1 MAQGQQ
7 GQQGPSNFSLV
18 QKDPMRGFSLSIQGY
33 SGIINTQPPDL
44 IPDNATQS
52 VYNYLPIGSGVLR
65 KVVSPSLVVTLPN
78 QPIKFINDILLGN
91 LVTYVILA
99 DGSAGLIN
107 NGTYTQIQPTGT
119 FSTNASQIDISN
131 WQNQFFIIAD
141 VNKGL
146 FAFQPNYAPTVGSWA
161 ASTAYVV
168 GQIISVS
175 GNTYWCITEGT
186 SASTQPTFN
195 TTIGATTTDGTV
207 VWQSFS
213 YSNGLLTLQPD
224 IPGSTLLIYQGRV
237 LIGNGRLLT
246 YSAPLSFIDFTIT
259 NGGGNFTLT
268 SPNLKSQIVRLLSY
282 MNNIYIIGDHAV
294 IVITG
299 TTITNDPSQWYIM
312 ELFNTT
318 GSIYPNSV
326 MNYNNTIYL
335 VNEYGIYTIN
345 SSQSQKVDYPIDTTR
360 FSWTQGQ
367 ATICLIN
374 NLLFYLLPVNQ
385 YSPLFT
391 TTYNMILAYCLD
403 LQQFFFLDFGF
414 NVQALY
420 ATRSIPNHNTYILSN
435 NAVYQ
440 LNSAYNSSLPALPS
454 QITSKVFDFN
464 YTFIYKVFNYLAFNI
479 NSLGGV
485 PNMTLNTYCG
495 TPTQTNIQNSFQNIS
510 QTNVVNSGEVYVG
523 NLNNAYTIQTANIS
537 NLSIQLAFTNAYSFV
552 PIFRLQVGG
561 TTFAYEI
568 VDNSNSQYDIIQ
580 TYIKGNLGRSV
591 L

>member
-1 MAQGQQ
+1 MAEEQQ
-7 GQQGPSNFSLV
+7 QPKTSSFSLV
-18 QKDPMRGFSLSIQGY
+18 KKDPMRGFSLTIQGY
-33 SGIINTQPPDL
+33 TGIINTQPPNL

-52 VYNYLPIGSGVLR
+52 VYNYLPIGNGILR

-78 QPIKFINDILLGN
+78 QPIKFISDILLGN
-91 LVTYVILA
+91 LVTYIILA
-99 DGSAGLIN
+99 DGSAGLIS
-107 NGTYTQIQPTGT
+107 NGSYTQTQPAGT

-131 WQNQFFIIAD
+131 WENQFFIIAD
-141 VNKGL
+141 ANKGL
-146 FAFQPNYAPTVGSWA
+146 FAFQPNYSPSVGSWS

-175 GNTYWCITEGT
+175 GNTYWCITAGT
-186 SASTQPTFN
+186 SGSSQPSFN
-195 TTIGATTTDGTV
+195 TTIAATTTDNTV
-207 VWQSFS
+207 VWQRFS
-213 YSNGLLTLQPD
+213 YSNGLLTLQPN

-237 LIGNGRLLT
+237 MVGNGRLLT
-246 YSAPLSFIDFTIT
+246 YSAPLSFIDFTVT
-259 NGGGNFTLT
+259 NGGGSFTIV

-282 MNNIYIIGDHAV
+282 MNNIYVVGDHAV

-326 MNYNNTIYL
+326 INYNNTIYL
-335 VNEYGIYTIN
+335 TNEYGIYTIN

-374 NLLFYLLPVNQ
+374 NLLFYLLPINQ

-414 NVQALY
+414 NVQGLY

-464 YTFIYKVFNYLAFNI
+464 YSFIYKIFNYLSFNI
-479 NSLGGV
+479 NPIGGT

-495 TPTQTNIQNSFQNIS
+495 TLTQTNIQDSFQNIS
-510 QTNVVNSGEVYVG
+510 QTNVVNSAEVFIG
-523 NLNNAYTIQTANIS
+523 NLNNSYYIQTSKLS
-537 NLSIQLAFTNAYSFV
+537 NLKIQFAFSKVYSYV
-552 PIFRLQVGG
+552 PIFRLKVGG

-568 VDNSNSQYDIIQ
+568 VDNSNAQYDILQ
-580 TYIKGNLGRSV
+580 TFIKGNLGRSA